1 MRISDTFD
9 CESALRYEPRLL
21 MDKRESFF
29 PVRIG
34 VTKFE
39 AEEDSLSFR
48 RRIAFTDPKVQSVLE
63 YAIYYDYDI
72 QHLYDLEHVWIY
84 IGKEGEIVDA
94 EASFHGKYLKAL
106 RSDRS
111 NISHGRVTLYV
122 QPGKHAMAP
131 LAERFERLPD
141 FDRCTMEEAGA
152 DGVICGDMFAGL
164 IRKDDETDRRVR
176 EHLQKFRFR
185 PSREYEEFRWE
196 KEAERFVPWERL
208 YAEIPERMR
217 KELALI
223 RGW

>member
-9 CESALRYEPRLL
+9 RESALRYAPRLL
-21 MDKRESFF
+21 MDKREPFF

-34 VTKFE
+34 VTAFE
-39 AEEDSLSFR
+39 AEGDSLSFR

-111 NISHGRVTLYV
+111 NINHGRVTLYV

-141 FDRCTMEEAGA
+141 FERCTMEEAGA
-152 DGVICGDMFAGL
+152 DGVIYGDMFAGL
-164 IRKDDETDRRVR
+164 IRKDHETDRRVR